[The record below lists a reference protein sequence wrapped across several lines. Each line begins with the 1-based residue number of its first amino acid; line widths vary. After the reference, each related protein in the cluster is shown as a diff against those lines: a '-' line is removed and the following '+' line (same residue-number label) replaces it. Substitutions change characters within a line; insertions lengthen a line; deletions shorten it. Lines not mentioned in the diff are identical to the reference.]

1 MTKSKN
7 KSERLTYAQD
17 IKKHRGLYIMM
28 LPYTALFIFFTVLPV
43 AAAIA
48 LGFTSYNMFSA
59 PEFVGFKNYV
69 DLFVSDTVFYTALKN
84 TLIFAVITG
93 PVSYFMCLF
102 MAWLIN
108 EMPRA
113 LRVLLTLAFYAPSL
127 CSSVFFIWQYIFS
140 GDSYGIMNSALI
152 RLGIMNEPVQWL
164 SDTKYMLAIVIIVQ
178 LWMSLGTSFLS
189 LIAGFQGV
197 DRTLYEAGEVDGI
210 KNRWQEFT
218 YITLPMLKP
227 QLIFSAIMQIVAAF
241 SASSI
246 SQSLCGL
253 PSTDY
258 AAHTIALHIVDYG
271 SIRYEM
277 GYACAIST
285 VLFVLMLASK
295 KLVDLCLA
303 RIPDTK

>member
-1 MTKSKN
+1 MTENKN
-7 KSERLTYAQD
+7 KSERLTFRQD
-17 IKKHRGLYIMM
+17 LKKHRGLYVMM
-28 LPYTALFIFFTVLPV
+28 IPYMAFFIFFTVLPV
-43 AAAIA
+43 AAAIL

-59 PEFVGFKNYV
+59 PEFVGLKNYV

-93 PVSYFMCLF
+93 PVSYFLCLF

-108 EMPRA
+108 EMPRC

-140 GDSYGIMNSALI
+140 GDSYGIMNSVLI
-152 RLGIMNEPVQWL
+152 RLGIMSEPVQWL
-164 SDTKYMLAIVIIVQ
+164 SNTKYMLAIVIIVQ

-241 SASSI
+241 SASGI
-246 SQSLCGL
+246 SQQLCGL

-285 VLFVLMLASK
+285 VLFVLMLVSK
-295 KLVDLCLA
+295 KLVDICLA

>member
-1 MTKSKN
+1 
-7 KSERLTYAQD
+7 
-17 IKKHRGLYIMM
+17 MM
-28 LPYTALFIFFTVLPV
+28 LPYTVLFIFFTVLPV
-43 AAAIA
+43 LAAIL

-59 PEFVGFKNYV
+59 PEFVGLKNYV

-108 EMPRA
+108 EMPRG
-113 LRVLLTLAFYAPSL
+113 LRVILTLAFYAPSL

-140 GDSYGIMNSALI
+140 GDSYGIMNSVLI
-152 RLGIMNEPVQWL
+152 RLGIMSEPIQWL
-164 SDTKYMLAIVIIVQ
+164 SNTKYMLAIVIIVQ

-227 QLIFSAIMQIVAAF
+227 
-241 SASSI
+241 
-246 SQSLCGL
+246 
-253 PSTDY
+253 
-258 AAHTIALHIVDYG
+258 
-271 SIRYEM
+271 
-277 GYACAIST
+277 
-285 VLFVLMLASK
+285 
-295 KLVDLCLA
+295 
-303 RIPDTK
+303 